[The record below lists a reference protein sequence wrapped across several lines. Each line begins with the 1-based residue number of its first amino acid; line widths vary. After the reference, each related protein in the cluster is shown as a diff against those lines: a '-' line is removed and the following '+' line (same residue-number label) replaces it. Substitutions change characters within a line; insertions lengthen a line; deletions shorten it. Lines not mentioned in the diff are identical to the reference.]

1 LRRRSR
7 TRDRHFLL
15 FSTRTRIDDA
25 TKGSNHFIAFLDAN
39 RFKDSNAIKWSDPFV
54 AS

>member
-1 LRRRSR
+1 M
-7 TRDRHFLL
+7 

-25 TKGSNHFIAFLDAN
+25 TKGSNHFIAF
-39 RFKDSNAIKWSDPFV
+39 DSVNWFAYKNAIKWSDPFV